1 MSWAADASDCED
13 FLPSPQGSAA
23 SGATQYKLFDD
34 DDRLDLLPSKAQRKA
49 AGQGGGAS
57 PRSHRRSR
65 ASASRYISEATPDGA
80 ASRGSSVSEFSFDRV
95 TVGTNETSTGLSS
108 GSVDWAFADDPALR
122 ALGADGIVPY
132 LGDATA
138 APPGGCDG
146 GAPPAEDISVSSCS
160 DDGHGIPLTGIVRG
174 GGQSVVSEISEEAAG
189 RGGGAR
195 GSDAESEAVRALLAG
210 AEPHAV

>member
-34 DDRLDLLPSKAQRKA
+34 DDRLDLLPSRAQRKA
-49 AGQGGGAS
+49 AGQGGGTS

-65 ASASRYISEATPDGA
+65 SSASGYISEATPDGA
-80 ASRGSSVSEFSFDRV
+80 ASRGSSVSE
-95 TVGTNETSTGLSS
+95 
-108 GSVDWAFADDPALR
+108 GSVDWAFADDLALR

-138 APPGGCDG
+138 
-146 GAPPAEDISVSSCS
+146 
-160 DDGHGIPLTGIVRG
+160 
-174 GGQSVVSEISEEAAG
+174 
-189 RGGGAR
+189 
-195 GSDAESEAVRALLAG
+195 
-210 AEPHAV
+210 